1 MSRRAVALFLVAA
14 IASACSSRAK
24 VPTGKESKPLPSR
37 FQDADGGMRKQDDGE
52 PPSVPSRTV
61 AVIGSK
67 AIGPFYARGSGGA
80 AIAAWIG
87 VGEDGARKLAA
98 LSVGANATAKTDSW
112 VLANVP
118 NETTAL
124 IVRAAGDRSGFF
136 AAWSALLDRGEVL
149 AVISVGADGAAKGPV
164 VDIARTNDHVV
175 WLEVVPTPRG
185 AVCVWAEETRE
196 GEANIQAVALDA
208 IGKPRGLPTRIA
220 HGASGWQAIAA
231 GDGVGVAVVSQPEQA
246 KGKPA
251 AKVKAKGGVLNWI
264 RLDGDGRTMGSPTPI
279 ATTPTVTGDVDV
291 VAAGDAFVFAWTDRT
306 GEDPEV
312 TLAIVDGAG
321 KLQAPRRAM
330 ESIGG
335 GSLAGL
341 VAGKAG
347 IVLAWDEST
356 RRVRP
361 SRRVHLS
368 KVTPGG
374 SPAAQEIGAV
384 EVQGRGAP
392 ELVAT
397 DAGFAML
404 FPASVC
410 VSASASSAPN
420 APPCA
425 SSGIAPT
432 FVRFDA
438 QGIAGETQPIRLG
451 DRHDA
456 AAVAWSL
463 DCAGDKCAALAAT
476 SETPTP
482 VSLVDLAPRAT
493 PFRAPIVA
501 SLPASAPRVTVLK
514 TLAAGEPFA
523 DLAVVR
529 VGEGALLAT
538 ITTASEDDEE
548 KTEKK
553 KKPGAVV
560 AVREIDANGDAKGPP
575 FVVTSRART
584 LGGVA
589 IAASGTP
596 EDGAA
601 LVWTAKDGT
610 STQVHVTK
618 LNAKGKRTN
627 EVQLTSSKG
636 GVADV
641 TIAWAGGGW
650 LVAWVDARD
659 GNGEVY
665 AARLDKDLNRTSKEE
680 RITNAPGDASDVALL
695 VQGDRAYVAWA
706 DPRDSTKDGFADI
719 WLAPLRTKD
728 ATRAGDEL
736 KILGT
741 AAHSRTPSLAL
752 AGDVPVLAWIEE
764 APMGLDTSNMG
775 SFGAMVARL
784 DSRGRPQREP
794 VRISLAGEGL
804 ATAIALEA
812 TRTGVRAYVSR
823 ASRAEL
829 GIDAMDLGTDA
840 SPAYSVL
847 AVEGPPS
854 IDIALAPLTGWLFYD
869 DESGEPGERRLRRAT
884 VLWRR

>member
-1 MSRRAVALFLVAA
+1 MSRGAIALVVVTAV
-14 IASACSSRAK
+14 ASACSGRAK
-24 VPTGKESKPLPSR
+24 VPTGKESKPLPAR
-37 FQDADGGMRKQDDGE
+37 FADADGGMRKQGDGE
-52 PPSVPSRTV
+52 PPSVPSRPV
-61 AVIGSK
+61 ATIGAK
-67 AIGPFYARGSGGA
+67 TIGPFFARGTGGS

-87 VGEDGARKLAA
+87 SGEDGVRKLVA
-98 LSVGANATAKTDSW
+98 LPVGANAPAKGDSW

-118 NETTAL
+118 AETTAL
-124 IVRAAGDRSGFF
+124 VVRAAGDRPGFF
-136 AAWSALLDRGEVL
+136 ATWSALLDRGEVL
-149 AVISVGADGAAKGPV
+149 AVISVGADGSAKGPV

-185 AVCVWAEETRE
+185 AVCVWAEETRD
-196 GEANIQAVALDA
+196 GDANIQAVALDA
-208 IGKPRGLPTRIA
+208 TGKLRGLPTRVA
-220 HGASGWQAIAA
+220 HGASGWQAIGAS
-231 GDGVGVAVVSQPEQA
+231 DGVGVAVVLQPESV

-251 AKVKAKGGVLNWI
+251 GKVKPKGGALSWI
-264 RLDGDGRTMGSPTPI
+264 RLDADGRTMGAPMPI

-291 VAAGDAFVFAWTDRT
+291 VAAGDGFVFAWTDRT

-312 TLAIVDGAG
+312 TIATVDGGG
-321 KLQAPRRAM
+321 KVQAPRRAM

-347 IVLAWDEST
+347 VVLAWDEST
-356 RRVRP
+356 RRPRP

-368 KVTPGG
+368 KVN
-374 SPAAQEIGAV
+374 PAGAPPAQEIGAV

-410 VSASASSAPN
+410 VTTGAA
-420 APPCA
+420 PCA
-425 SSGIAPT
+425 PTAIAPT

-438 QGIAGETQPIRLG
+438 QGLASETQPIRLG
-451 DRHDA
+451 DNHDA

-482 VSLVDLAPRAT
+482 ISLVDLAPRTT
-493 PFRAPIVA
+493 PFRAPTVA
-501 SLPASAPRVTVLK
+501 PLPASAPRVTVLK

-529 VGEGALLAT
+529 MGEGALLAT
-538 ITTASEDDEE
+538 ITTAGEDDEE
-548 KTEKK
+548 KTDKK

-560 AVREIDANGDAKGPP
+560 AVREIDSNGDAKGPP
-575 FVVTSRART
+575 FVVTGRART

-589 IAASGTP
+589 IAASGAP

-601 LVWTAKDGT
+601 VAWTARDGA

-641 TIAWAGGGW
+641 TIAWAGAGW

-680 RITNAPGDASDVALL
+680 RITNAPGDASDVTLL
-695 VQGDRAYVAWA
+695 VQGERAYVAWA
-706 DPRDSTKDGFADI
+706 DPRESTKDGFADI

-794 VRISLAGEGL
+794 TRVALAGEGL
-804 ATAIALEA
+804 ATGIALEA
-812 TRTGVRAYVSR
+812 TRLGVRAYVSR
-823 ASRAEL
+823 ASRSEL
-829 GIDAMDLGTDA
+829 GIDAMDLGADA

-854 IDIALAPLTGWLFYD
+854 IDIALAPLSGWLFYD